1 MELKEHRILRH
12 IATRWLS
19 RQAVVARYLEQWD
32 CLTLFF
38 RAESLK
44 EANKPGK
51 ATAILKNLLSAVFKA
66 YFAFL
71 VYILKYIEDL
81 NKQFHA
87 EDTQIHLVY
96 NRFSEVYKTIA
107 SHFLLPSYTKE
118 SDSRLIN
125 PHDTNYYVD
134 VKDVECGG
142 RVEVIFAKEKVSLSA
157 AVEFKKEC
165 RKFLIVLCDEMR
177 KRFFNSRYSSVR
189 NFDRLHPRYTM
200 GVE

>member
-1 MELKEHRILRH
+1 M
-12 IATRWLS
+12 
-19 RQAVVARYLEQWD
+19 
-32 CLTLFF
+32 TLFF

-51 ATAILKNLLSAVFKA
+51 ATAILKNLLSQVFKA

-87 EDTQIHLVY
+87 KDTQIHLVY

-118 SDSRLIN
+118 SDSRFIN
-125 PHDTNYYVD
+125 QHDTNDYVN
-134 VKDVECGG
+134 VKDVDCGG
-142 RVEVIFAKEKVSLSA
+142 RGEVILPKKRYLYLLQLSL
-157 AVEFKKEC
+157 KK
-165 RKFLIVLCDEMR
+165 
-177 KRFFNSRYSSVR
+177 SVG
-189 NFDRLHPRYTM
+189 NF
-200 GVE
+200 